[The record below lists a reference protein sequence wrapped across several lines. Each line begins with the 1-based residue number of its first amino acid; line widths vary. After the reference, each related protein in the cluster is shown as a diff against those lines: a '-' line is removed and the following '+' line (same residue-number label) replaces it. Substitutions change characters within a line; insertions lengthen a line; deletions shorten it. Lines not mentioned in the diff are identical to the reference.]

1 MGVFGRKTKAIGDIG
16 ENIACDYLEDNGY
29 EILERNA
36 KYLGAEADIVAKDGD
51 VLVFVEVKT
60 RADARY
66 GNPAEAVTSEKQ
78 RRYVFFANAYM
89 TGHNLFD
96 VDVRFDVIEIY
107 DEGFNHIV
115 DAFRPKSRF

>member
-51 VLVFVEVKT
+51 ALVFVEVKT

-78 RRYVFFANAYM
+78 RRYVFFANTYM

-107 DEGFNHIV
+107 DEGLNHII